1 MEQKII
7 PNATGV
13 QIFKNPAFG
22 QMRVQSNEKGEALF
36 CLTDVC
42 TALSLTN
49 PRVVK
54 TRLNKKG
61 VSSVYTLTEGG
72 RQNLTFID
80 EPNLYRCIFQS
91 RKKEA
96 EAFQDWVVEEV
107 LPAIRNTGG
116 YSVPGKATQKT
127 QVKKLRQAAD
137 VYPII
142 PFSSPILGEIRTRN
156 YNGTILFCYIDVW
169 KALGFS
175 CGTLLKRYLDGAR
188 FRYLETPTNRGI
200 QVAGYI
206 DEENLSRCIF
216 RCKDRNLAASMENL
230 VETKILPYYEGGNV
244 AIDEPAKPKL
254 IVKSKLCP
262 ELAEIIGEVFVVIEK
277 FNDYKLAAGLTSEEF
292 LPIHVAEQSLCQL
305 KGALKILYDHAYI
318 QDLERRALPD

>member
-1 MEQKII
+1 M
-7 PNATGV
+7 
-13 QIFKNPAFG
+13 
-22 QMRVQSNEKGEALF
+22 
-36 CLTDVC
+36 
-42 TALSLTN
+42 
-49 PRVVK
+49 
-54 TRLNKKG
+54 
-61 VSSVYTLTEGG
+61 
-72 RQNLTFID
+72 
-80 EPNLYRCIFQS
+80 
-91 RKKEA
+91 
-96 EAFQDWVVEEV
+96 EEV
-107 LPAIRNTGG
+107 LPTIRKTGG
-116 YSVPGKATQKT
+116 YSVQGKPTQKT
-127 QVKKLRQAAD
+127 PVKKLRQAAD

-188 FRYLETPTNRGI
+188 FRYLETPTNQGI
-200 QVAGYI
+200 QIAGYI

-230 VETKILPYYEGGNV
+230 VETQILPYYEGGNV

-254 IVKSKLCP
+254 IVKTKLCP

-292 LPIHVAEQSLCQL
+292 LPIHVAEQSLFQL
-305 KGALKILYDHAYI
+305 KEALKTMYDHAYI
-318 QDLERRALPD
+318 QDLERTL

>member
-1 MEQKII
+1 MKTTP

-22 QMRVQSNEKGEALF
+22 QMRVQSNENGEALF

-54 TRLNKKG
+54 TRLNPKG

-107 LPAIRNTGG
+107 LPTIRKTGG
-116 YSVPGKATQKT
+116 YSVPVKSR
-127 QVKKLRQAAD
+127 QVQGLPLIQAPDICDLQTFNHFYMGKLR
-137 VYPII
+137 VCV
-142 PFSSPILGEIRTRN
+142 SEGKVM
-156 YNGTILFCYIDVW
+156 FCYVDIW
-169 KALGFS
+169 RILGFS
-175 CGTLLKRYLDGAR
+175 NGAVLKRRLDTDT
-188 FRYLETPTNRGI
+188 FRYFDTPTNQGVQI
-200 QVAGYI
+200 AGYI
-206 DEENLSRCIF
+206 DEANLSRCLV
-216 RCKDRNLAASMENL
+216 RSRYRSEAQLLQKW
-230 VETKILPYYEGGNV
+230 VETEILPVMRPAETP
-244 AIDEPAKPKL
+244 AIPQVSKKVTKTGPK
-254 IVKSKLCP
+254 I
-262 ELAEIIGEVFVVIEK
+262 AEIIANAETVVQQVTE
-277 FNDYKLAAGLTSEEF
+277 YKRAARLSLKTCT
-292 LPIHVAEQSLCQL
+292 PIRIAEQAADLL
-305 KGALKILYDHAYI
+305 IIALQTL
-318 QDLERRALPD
+318 QDENRIRKLEQQAK

>member
-1 MEQKII
+1 METTIN
-7 PNATGV
+7 PNAGSV

-36 CLTDVC
+36 CLNDVRSILGLSHISELRKRLKEKGC
-42 TALSLTN
+42 TTIAVLTN
-49 PRVVK
+49 
-54 TRLNKKG
+54 
-61 VSSVYTLTEGG
+61 GG
-72 RQNLTFID
+72 IQNMYFID

-116 YSVPGKATQKT
+116 YSVLGKATQKT

-188 FRYLETPTNRGI
+188 FRYLETPTNQGI
-200 QVAGYI
+200 QIAGYI

-230 VETKILPYYEGGNV
+230 VETQILPYYEGGNV

-254 IVKSKLCP
+254 IEKTKLCP

-318 QDLERRALPD
+318 QDLERRTLPD